1 MSSFLP
7 SLYLLGL
14 YSAYAAGSAFLHSR
28 SAQPDLASKATTH
41 SVPAV
46 TLLLVLVVTIPTT
59 LQFFFPLLLVVL
71 QRDSTRFVNGEWW
84 RLVTPLVVQDGG
96 MTGALFNLVSL
107 FLVGSVAEQ
116 LWAKRDTLLVFFTGG
131 IVGEMV
137 GFAWQPIGAG
147 NSLGNFSLAASIAIA
162 CLIRR
167 SSRMVRIASC
177 LALGADVVLLA
188 LRDIHGAAA
197 LAGAFLAFVLSQ
209 TWYRREQ
216 KSSEEEP

>member
-116 LWAKRDTLLVFFTGG
+116 LWAKRDTLLGT
-131 IVGEMV
+131 
-137 GFAWQPIGAG
+137 
-147 NSLGNFSLAASIAIA
+147 
-162 CLIRR
+162 
-167 SSRMVRIASC
+167 
-177 LALGADVVLLA
+177 
-188 LRDIHGAAA
+188 
-197 LAGAFLAFVLSQ
+197 
-209 TWYRREQ
+209 Q
-216 KSSEEEP
+216 K